1 MYTLAT
7 LAALLFLTISPILNL
22 FITKSKQN
30 LAYLVLGVV
39 AALILAELLPGGVI
53 ELALLIGLI
62 GTFLS
67 FYKIY
72 NQSFNYSNEVIFHS
86 YNVFRFYWVLSGF
99 FIFASILL
107 LVEFLKNN
115 DTNKTLIAIIIV
127 LLLPIVV
134 LLSRRLSNLH
144 YEFKIFAISLLMISV
159 PEVFRELS
167 SYNDM
172 FVHGI
177 MHLNYTTFM
186 FPDHPFLDIRFYIL
200 SMNTVEDSTFVA
212 FSTFAF
218 LSILPIVLLVKFYWR
233 KINPPGNSFPVVE
246 KRLKLSIQRNI
257 WRTKVIIT
265 IFIIFITFFSALFR
279 HETETGEATQYFP
292 VRAKSGYI
300 TISTSEPM
308 YQISEG
314 QIKKYRYEWQ
324 GNSINFIVFRWKGKL
339 KTVIDFCEFCKGEK
353 EGYYLK
359 ASHLVCAVCQ
369 TPISPETIGTPGG
382 CNPVPLKARVSKFT
396 VQIKESDL
404 KDIFVSKRGK

>member
-1 MYTLAT
+1 MYTLTT
-7 LAALLFLTISPILNL
+7 LSVSLFLIISPILNL
-22 FITKSKQN
+22 FATKSKQN
-30 LAYLVLGVV
+30 LAYLTLGMI
-39 AALILAELLPGGVI
+39 AALILAKLLPGGVI
-53 ELALLIGLI
+53 ELALLIGLT
-62 GTFLS
+62 GTFIS

-72 NQSFNYSNEVIFHS
+72 NQDFNYENEVTLHS
-86 YNVFRFYWVLSGF
+86 YVYNFYWVLSG
-99 FIFASILL
+99 IFLFTSILL
-107 LVEFLKNN
+107 LIEFLKNN
-115 DTNKTLIAIIIV
+115 ETNKALIV
-127 LLLPIVV
+127 
-134 LLSRRLSNLH
+134 
-144 YEFKIFAISLLMISV
+144 IFAISLIPLLFLLQHRLKILSNDFKFFGISLMMISV
-159 PEVFRELS
+159 PDVFRELS
-167 SYNDM
+167 SYNDI

-186 FPDHPFLDIRFYIL
+186 FPDHPFLDIKLYLL
-200 SMNTVEDSTFVA
+200 SMNTIEDSTFIA

-218 LSILPIVLLVKFYWR
+218 LSILPIVLLVKFYWK
-233 KINPPGNSFPVVE
+233 KINPLGNSFSGVE

-265 IFIIFITFFSALFR
+265 IFIIFIAFFSALFR

-369 TPISPETIGTPGG
+369 TPISFESIGIPGG

-404 KDIFVSKRGK
+404 KDIFVLKRGK